1 MYIQSLKLA
10 YFKGFSTDD
19 TQLDFSIP
27 NGELGSGLN
36 ILIGENNSGKSTVFE
51 AISFL
56 RDEIKEVE
64 RLKNKQADNT
74 QPNEAS
80 VELTFCGNIEN
91 VITQLAPAN
100 KKDSFLRSVYNNKL
114 TARRCT
120 ENYKEIT
127 LWNES
132 EGVFRNITGISAPFK
147 NLFENNFIWADT
159 NPSNEASFGSSTMCG
174 SLLKEIARAHSDT
187 DEYRAFT
194 ASFDDV
200 FNNPASELRQQIST
214 IETEIQTIFTEQF
227 GDARI
232 QFRFDKLDISSYFKN
247 VELMIDDGIET
258 AMSEKGHGMQR
269 ALALSLLQVYAQTL
283 ARTPTN
289 NITKPFYLFIDEP
302 ELCLHPQGQKKLF
315 NALLEISRNKQV
327 FLTTHSPYFLISPY
341 LRNSGIFVFE
351 NNGTNNVVQS
361 ITVSPTFPWSPT
373 WGEINY
379 KAYKIPT
386 VEFHN
391 ELYGYLQHRESKMQ
405 EKEFEPWLLNNG
417 LAKSKTWVREKN
429 NKAQPPYDVTLQTFI
444 RHKIH
449 HPENQHNPD
458 YTYEELKQSIDEM
471 INLI

>member
-10 YFKGFSTDD
+10 YFKGFSNNETR
-19 TQLDFSIP
+19 LDFSIP

-56 RDEIKEVE
+56 RDETKEVN

-80 VELTFCGNIEN
+80 VELTFYGEIEN
-91 VITQLAPAN
+91 VISQFSPAN
-100 KKDSFLRSVYNNKL
+100 KKEAFLGSIYDNKL

-127 LWNES
+127 LWDES
-132 EGVFRNITGISAPFK
+132 ESRFRNITGISAPFK
-147 NLFENNFIWADT
+147 KLFENNFIWADT
-159 NPSNEASFGSSTMCG
+159 NPSDEASFGSSTMCG
-174 SLLKEIARAHSDT
+174 TLLKEIALTHNDT
-187 DEYRAFT
+187 DEYREFMD
-194 ASFDDV
+194 SFENV
-200 FNNPASELRQQIST
+200 FNNPTSELRQQISA
-214 IETEIQTIFTEQF
+214 IEDKIQSIFTEQF
-227 GDARI
+227 GSARI
-232 QFRFDKLDISSYFKN
+232 QFRFDKLDIALYFKN

-269 ALALSLLQVYAQTL
+269 ALALALLQVYAQTL
-283 ARTPTN
+283 AHVSTDNT
-289 NITKPFYLFIDEP
+289 TKPFYLFIDEP
-302 ELCLHPQGQKKLF
+302 ELCLHPRGQKKLF
-315 NALLEISRNKQV
+315 DALLEISRTKQV
-327 FLTTHSPYFLISPY
+327 FLTTHSPYFLISPC

-351 NNGTNNVVQS
+351 NDGTGNLVQN
-361 ITVSPTFPWSPT
+361 ITVAPTFPWSPT

-391 ELYGYLQHRESKMQ
+391 ELYGYLQHCENKMQ
-405 EKEFEPWLLNNG
+405 EKEFEPWLAANG
-417 LAKSKTWVREKN
+417 LATSKTWIREKN
-429 NKAQPPYDVTLQTFI
+429 NQAMPSYNVTLQTFI

-449 HPENQHNPD
+449 HPENRYNPP

-471 INLI
+471 IDLI